1 MTVRIFLILA
11 ALVAPLLAG
20 CGSHVGQAGS
30 ADVQSAHVSADV
42 ADDALRFDIEE
53 GLLLN
58 SFLRQDRTA
67 AHLLLRSSD
76 RPRLI
81 VAFPAGNSG
90 VGLWFESTPE
100 PVRWRIDGSMQALQD
115 QDSSGRSLHGI
126 TADLEVDTERLVV
139 RDAVL
144 SSIRVLRDYELSGN
158 QPDEV
163 QAQPA
168 LSSHSVT
175 WARDRLD
182 GAPGYAL
189 SVEAIDDS
197 SATTEDGSV
206 VLVAAPGKPLRLRV
220 RALTGET
227 PLTPL
232 TSAELLRP
240 MPDDDV
246 RSRQVLEFLS
256 YREKFLAGSW
266 RFDTYFGRDTLMSL
280 RLLMP
285 ALQPEAV
292 ESGLRSVLVR
302 LSPEGEVA
310 HEEDIGEFAILR
322 RLRQGD
328 PPDDAPIY
336 DYAMVD
342 DDMMLA
348 PVAAA
353 WLLDDARGR
362 ARAAA
367 FLAATAAGGER
378 NGHALAR
385 NLAFVA
391 DRTRAF
397 AAEPTA
403 ANLVGLK
410 PGRKAGQWRDSDEGL
425 GRGRYPYDVN
435 AVFVPAALRA
445 ADSLV
450 RSGLLDPYLSDSQR
464 KRLAGSAQRAS
475 VWEQSGASLFLV
487 EIPAPVAAEQI
498 RQYAAQLG
506 VPTGPV
512 PDEGLPVIFHAVS
525 LDASGQ
531 PVPVMH
537 SDEGFGWLFA
547 RPPTRELARTVT
559 NLMRP
564 FPSGLMTDAGLLVAN
579 PVFSGPRL
587 WKQLDASA
595 YHGTGV
601 WSWQQAMWAAGLQ
614 RQLARDDLPE
624 DVRAVLVDA
633 QTRLWQVIQDNRS
646 LRTSELWAW
655 SFEDGR
661 YRAEPFGARGGDA
674 DESNAAQLWSTV
686 FLALPPPQKRDGT
699 PGIPEP
705 PR

>member
-1 MTVRIFLILA
+1 MTARIFLILT
-11 ALVAPLLAG
+11 ALVIPLLLAG
-20 CGSHVGQAGS
+20 CASHGGPG
-30 ADVQSAHVSADV
+30 VSPDRQPVHAATDRT
-42 ADDALRFDIEE
+42 DGALRFDIEE
-53 GLLLN
+53 GLLFN
-58 SFLRQDRTA
+58 SFLRQDQTA
-67 AHLLLRSSD
+67 AHLLLRSSNH
-76 RPRLI
+76 PRLI

-90 VGLWFESTPE
+90 VGLWFEPTPE
-100 PVRWRIDGSMQALQD
+100 PVRWRMDGSMQASQD
-115 QDSSGRSLHGI
+115 QDSQGRRLHGI
-126 TADLEVDTERLVV
+126 TVELEVDAERLVI

-163 QAQPA
+163 EAQPT
-168 LSSHSVT
+168 HSAGSVV

-189 SVEAIDDS
+189 SIEAIDDS
-197 SATTEDGSV
+197 RTSTDGDSV

-227 PLTPL
+227 PLSPL
-232 TSAELLRP
+232 TSAELLSP
-240 MPDDDV
+240 MSDDDD

-302 LSPEGEVA
+302 LSPAGEVA

-322 RLRQGD
+322 RLRDGVQ
-328 PPDDAPIY
+328 PSDAPIY

-353 WLLDDARGR
+353 WLLDDARGH

-367 FLAATAAGGER
+367 FLASSALGGER
-378 NGHALAR
+378 NGDALAR

-391 DRTRAF
+391 NRTRAF
-397 AAEPTA
+397 AADPSVG
-403 ANLVGLK
+403 NLIGLK
-410 PGRKAGQWRDSDEGL
+410 PGRNAGQWRDSDEGL

-435 AVFVPAALRA
+435 VVFVPAALRA
-445 ADSLV
+445 SDSLV
-450 RSGLLDPYLSDSQR
+450 HSGLLDPYLSVSQR
-464 KRLAGSAQRAS
+464 QWLAGAAQRAL
-475 VWEQSGASLFLV
+475 VWEGLGASMFLV
-487 EIPAPVAAEQI
+487 ELSAAEAAEQI
-498 RQYAAQLG
+498 RDYAGHLG
-506 VPTGPV
+506 VPTGPA
-512 PDEGLPVIFHAVS
+512 PEKDQPVSFHAVS
-525 LDASGQ
+525 LDALGQ

-537 SDEGFGWLFA
+537 SDQGFGWLFA
-547 RPPTRELARTVT
+547 HPPAPELARTVA

-579 PVFSGPRL
+579 PVFSGPQM
-587 WKQLDASA
+587 WKRLDASA
-595 YHGTGV
+595 YHGTVV

-614 RQLARDDLPE
+614 RQLARDDLP
-624 DVRAVLVDA
+624 DDARAVLIDA
-633 QTRLWQVIQDNRS
+633 QLRLWRVIQDNRS
-646 LRTSELWAW
+646 LRTSELWSW
-655 SFEDGR
+655 SFKDGR
-661 YRAEPFGARGGDA
+661 YRTEPFGARGGDA

-686 FLALPPPQKRDGT
+686 FLALPPPQLHGDHQ
-699 PGIPEP
+699 
-705 PR
+705 